1 MKHFRSWWQE
11 SAGEQVC
18 SWLIIFLQKDFIIVR
33 FWFVAVLVL
42 YFNLLFMA
50 ENHLSGT
57 LASGTFAACWA
68 PSSHYGCN
76 WRSVACASTWSN
88 SLKTL
93 GFQCIGVA
101 WEFGKCFFF
110 DWSEWYFWCLF
121 AAPFIVLQFW
131 VKNSSH
137 SFGRDPFSK
146 LKDWAAQNPAE
157 FEALKVNPKKLPAQ
171 IRSQGERVRELMME
185 PWCEIDFCGAKAS
198 QKHVVFLEIKKSFHS
213 KCFQN
218 M

>member
-1 MKHFRSWWQE
+1 MLGSIQSLRLQLEIRRMRQHVKQLTEDAGISMDRS
-11 SAGEQVC
+11 C
-18 SWLIIFLQKDFIIVR
+18 M
-33 FWFVAVLVL
+33 VLWK
-42 YFNLLFMA
+42 M
-50 ENHLSGT
+50 
-57 LASGTFAACWA
+57 
-68 PSSHYGCN
+68 
-76 WRSVACASTWSN
+76 
-88 SLKTL
+88 
-93 GFQCIGVA
+93 
-101 WEFGKCFFF
+101 FFF
-110 DWSEWYFWCLF
+110 DWSDFWCLF

-185 PWCEIDFCGAKAS
+185 PWCEIDFCGAKVS
-198 QKHVVFLEIKKSFHS
+198 
-213 KCFQN
+213 QN